1 MFSFC
6 SDKKYK
12 SQRTYKNW
20 VIILKVSEFLGKKVL
35 DKNAVEIGKVSDVD
49 LLPKEGLINSITVS
63 TGDMWLRNKNFE
75 IKSAD
80 INQIGDYV
88 LLNLEGSSI
97 KEIVE
102 EKEEKEENPKKTRL
116 SLKDE

>member
-1 MFSFC
+1 M
-6 SDKKYK
+6 
-12 SQRTYKNW
+12 
-20 VIILKVSEFLGKKVL
+20 KVSEFLGKKVI
-35 DKNAVEIGKVSDVD
+35 DKNATEIGKVSDVD
-49 LLPKEGLINSITVS
+49 LMPKEGLINSITVS
-63 TGDMWLRNKNFE
+63 TGDTWLRNKKFE

-88 LLNLEGSSI
+88 LLNLEGTSI

-116 SLKDE
+116 AINKDE

>member
-1 MFSFC
+1 MLV
-6 SDKKYK
+6 SD
-12 SQRTYKNW
+12 
-20 VIILKVSEFLGKKVL
+20 LLGKKVL
-35 DKNAVEIGKVSDVD
+35 DKNAIEIGKVSDID
-49 LLPKEGLINSITVS
+49 LMPKEGLVNSITIS

-116 SLKDE
+116 SLNKDE